1 MRKRLERVALF
12 FDAAHVTSSEVTD
25 FDEFMSST
33 SGHSTATMMY
43 WMKKTTN
50 AISDT
55 GRKESVQVA
64 LLQTHG
70 EDDAYLLCFSEVWS
84 EFFIGAFLPD
94 VFSEIY
100 QFFFYLSNSS
110 VDGR

>member
-1 MRKRLERVALF
+1 MRKRPKQVALF
-12 FDAAHVTSSEVTD
+12 FDAALSTSSEVID

-33 SGHSTATMMY
+33 SGHSTATMRY

-55 GRKESVQVA
+55 GGKESVQAV

-70 EDDAYLLCFSEVWS
+70 EDGAYLSMLLGKSDRS
-84 EFFIGAFLPD
+84 FIGAFLPD
-94 VFSEIY
+94 VFRENN
-100 QFFFYLSNSS
+100 QFF
-110 VDGR
+110 

>member
-1 MRKRLERVALF
+1 MRKPLQQVALF
-12 FDAAHVTSSEVTD
+12 CDAARVTSSELLD

-33 SGHSTATMMY
+33 CGHSTATMRY

-55 GRKESVQVA
+55 GGKESVQVA

-70 EDDAYLLCFSEVWS
+70 AD
-84 EFFIGAFLPD
+84 GASLVMF
-94 VFSEIY
+94 
-100 QFFFYLSNSS
+100 
-110 VDGR
+110 R

>member
-1 MRKRLERVALF
+1 
-12 FDAAHVTSSEVTD
+12 
-25 FDEFMSST
+25 
-33 SGHSTATMMY
+33 MMY

-70 EDDAYLLCFSEVWS
+70 DDGAYLFNASRKS
-84 EFFIGAFLPD
+84 DRSFIGAFLPD

-100 QFFFYLSNSS
+100 QFFLYLSNSS